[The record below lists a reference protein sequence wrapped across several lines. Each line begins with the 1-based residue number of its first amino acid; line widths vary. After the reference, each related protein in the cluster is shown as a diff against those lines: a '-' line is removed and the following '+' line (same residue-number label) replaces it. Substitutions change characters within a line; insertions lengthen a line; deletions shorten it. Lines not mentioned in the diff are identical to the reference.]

1 MEIIEN
7 QIEDQLE
14 KSNNPVT
21 VTDTTTS
28 TSSDVTSIRASGD
41 SDVLEE
47 KQVIENKIVPTLDLD
62 KLNNSYDANENSIE
76 ENCKENMEADVK
88 VEVKIEPTEHKPTFE
103 NEAEKVPLMNI
114 STSKK
119 SIGNGI
125 ENNESIHQ
133 KQPIMKIENTVTL
146 SNHKAEKESVS
157 SKIDPNFRGTDIFF
171 LKRSLDYLIG
181 TSIALLIF
189 FVAECKT
196 IEEPSSHKLER
207 KTFVKEAF
215 QNGDSLSNVST

>member
-88 VEVKIEPTEHKPTFE
+88 NEVKNEPTEHKPTFE
-103 NEAEKVPLMNI
+103 NEAERVPLMNNI

-119 SIGNGI
+119 SIENGVK
-125 ENNESIHQ
+125 NNESIHQ

-146 SNHKAEKESVS
+146 SNYDKEKEIVS
-157 SKIDPNFRGTDIFF
+157 SKIDPKFRGTDIFF
-171 LKRSLDYLIG
+171 
-181 TSIALLIF
+181 
-189 FVAECKT
+189 
-196 IEEPSSHKLER
+196 
-207 KTFVKEAF
+207 
-215 QNGDSLSNVST
+215 

>member
-47 KQVIENKIVPTLDLD
+47 KQVIENKNVPTLDLD
-62 KLNNSYDANENSIE
+62 KLKNPDDANRSSLE
-76 ENCKENMEADVK
+76 ENCKENMEIDVK
-88 VEVKIEPTEHKPTFE
+88 NELKNEPTKHKPTFS
-103 NEAEKVPLMNI
+103 NEAEQVPLMNI

-133 KQPIMKIENTVTL
+133 KQPIMKIENTVML
-146 SNHKAEKESVS
+146 SNHEKEKESVS
-157 SKIDPNFRGTDIFF
+157 SKIDPNFRGTDIF
-171 LKRSLDYLIG
+171 L
-181 TSIALLIF
+181 
-189 FVAECKT
+189 
-196 IEEPSSHKLER
+196 
-207 KTFVKEAF
+207 
-215 QNGDSLSNVST
+215 